1 MSKVFNIIFDEGHC
15 ITQWGSSFRLE
26 YKLVGVLRFIAP
38 RGGWNCKKGTGVD
51 FFELPS
57 ELGLPNY
64 VSGCLP
70 IYGNGVSIYVY
81 ISDLCI

>member
-1 MSKVFNIIFDEGHC
+1 MLTVDLS
-15 ITQWGSSFRLE
+15 TQGGGGIAKKEQGS
-26 YKLVGVLRFIAP
+26 I
-38 RGGWNCKKGTGVD
+38 

-70 IYGNGVSIYVY
+70 IYGNGVSIYV
-81 ISDLCI
+81 